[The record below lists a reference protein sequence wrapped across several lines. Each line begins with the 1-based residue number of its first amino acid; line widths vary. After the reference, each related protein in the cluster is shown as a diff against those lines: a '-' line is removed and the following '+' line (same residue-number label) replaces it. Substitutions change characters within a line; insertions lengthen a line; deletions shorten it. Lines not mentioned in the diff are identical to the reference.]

1 MTAPVNLQL
10 SAPYAWSG
18 AAARTTGSPS
28 CAAGTSSTRRAWSGG
43 CGPAA
48 AAPIAGPLWP
58 APNSRMQKLNENDHE
73 SNGADY
79 RTSHVPSKL

>member
-28 CAAGTSSTRRAWSGG
+28 CAAGTS